1 MDRGLILQTYN
12 RYYAKLLFKL
22 VQVQAFL
29 TQWINSHKR
38 ILIAGAI
45 ILLLFFSSLF
55 LMPYKQSFELYFDD
69 VNLLSSLRTL
79 LGGIGAALI
88 GATAIVFS
96 LIVFSMQTNIE
107 RMPHGL
113 FKKFGSDLLLLGSF
127 LGSFVIAILVASMS
141 LIPNNKLAVYA
152 IFLCV
157 WGVLAVL
164 ILFLYAYRRALKLI
178 NPITQLTLMYNSVR
192 KDLVKWDRL
201 ATRAKD
207 IMVNNDAEQ
216 SKNEKTNE
224 RLLDTKRFIFLKD
237 NHGWEK
243 TAVQAI
249 NYCISYAKRYAELGD
264 YDVSDYSFDRIMHI
278 NATYCSV
285 KRGTYIE
292 NNPLLNIIDNSDA
305 FINLSLEHLRQ
316 TMQTALARGDE
327 KLATSTLRGMS
338 ALYGV
343 YLSIEYTGRGRSKH
357 HAMLAAGYISSAVE
371 SVISHNMADVMM
383 EGVRLMGRNCVM
395 ALRYSNASD
404 IIGTVQKISLFSA
417 ASLKNTLLQPVTLT
431 AFSQFSDINLQL
443 IIKGDLNSGFAME
456 NLQNSISQAAMVFL
470 HTDDTVMDSRHSYT
484 LGPYYSVAS
493 NGGFI
498 QQFKGLV
505 NYLIDTKIDGDSPDN
520 IVRNIEV
527 WASKLFQSQKEVLL
541 VAAQRR
547 SFFIYDLI
555 YWDVMVCQVLLI
567 LSESELCDEHHS
579 EKLKKHS
586 VWLIATLSWLPEEQ
600 EVVTFVNNGSFID
613 SIFEAAMMGLTLN
626 SPDFYGMC
634 KKILEGWVKKTAKHM
649 STRSGF
655 EEALKSL
662 VALTVREGTV
672 DAEYKL
678 LEKVE
683 NILSEI
689 KSPSKELREI
699 TARHLLRNAKTYR
712 YRAGFYSP
720 IDIFLSQCDADSI
733 ASLFTKI
740 AEILIAEMPKA
751 E

>member
-1 MDRGLILQTYN
+1 MDRGLLLQTYN
-12 RYYAKLLFKL
+12 RFYAKLLFKL
-22 VQVQAFL
+22 VQAQAFL
-29 TQWINSHKR
+29 TQWKNAHNR

-45 ILLLFFSSLF
+45 IFFLFFSFLF
-55 LMPYKQSFELYFDD
+55 LMPYKQSVELYFSNE
-69 VNLLSSLRTL
+69 NLLSALRSL

-113 FKKFGSDLLLLGSF
+113 FRKFGSDLLLLGFF
-127 LGSFVIAILVASMS
+127 LGSFVIATLVASMS
-141 LIPNNKLAVYA
+141 LIPNNKLAMYA
-152 IFLCV
+152 IFICV
-157 WGVLAVL
+157 WGVLAAL

-178 NPITQLTLMYNSVR
+178 NPITQLTLMYNSVH

-201 ATRAKD
+201 ATRAQD
-207 IMVNNDAEQ
+207 IMENNDVDQ
-216 SKNEKTNE
+216 SKTENPNE
-224 RLLDTKRFIFLKD
+224 RLLDTKRFIFLKN

-264 YDVSDYSFDRIMHI
+264 YDVSDYSFDRIMYI

-292 NNPLLNIIDNSDA
+292 NNPFLNVIDNNDA
-305 FINLSLEHLRQ
+305 FINLSLEQLRQ

-327 KLATSTLRGMS
+327 KLAISTLRGMS
-338 ALYGV
+338 GLYGV
-343 YLSIEYTGRGRSKH
+343 YLSIEYIGRSRSKH
-357 HAMLAAGYISSAVE
+357 HAMLAANYISSAVE
-371 SVISHNMADVMM
+371 SVIPHNMADVMM
-383 EGVRLMGRNCVM
+383 EGVRLMGRNCVR
-395 ALRYSNASD
+395 ALGYSNASD

-417 ASLKNTLLQPVTLT
+417 VSLKNTLLQPVTLT
-431 AFSQFSDINLQL
+431 AFSQFSDINIQL

-456 NLQNSISQAAMVFL
+456 SLQKSISQAAMVFL

-484 LGPYYSVAS
+484 LGPYYSVVN

-505 NYLIDTKIDGDSPDN
+505 NYLIDTKIDDNSPDT
-520 IVRNIEV
+520 IVRNIEA
-527 WASKLFQSQKEVLL
+527 WASKLSQSQKEVLL

-555 YWDVMVCQVLLI
+555 HWNVMVCQGLLI

-600 EVVTFVNNGSFID
+600 EVVTFVNNGSFVD

-626 SPDFYGMC
+626 SADFYAMC
-634 KKILEGWVKKTAKHM
+634 KKILEGWVKKTAEHM

-655 EEALKSL
+655 EEAIKSL
-662 VALTVREGTV
+662 VALTVNEGSN
-672 DAEYKL
+672 DAENKL
-678 LEKVE
+678 LEKLK
-683 NILSEI
+683 NILAEI
-689 KSPSKELREI
+689 KSPSKELQEL
-699 TARHLLRNAKTYR
+699 TARHLLRSAKTYR
-712 YRAGFYSP
+712 YQAGLYSP
-720 IDIFLSQCDADSI
+720 VDIFLSQCDPDSTV
-733 ASLFTKI
+733 SLFTKI
-740 AEILIAEMPKA
+740 AEILTAEMPKA